1 SPVRAW
7 TELASL
13 LMASELVVAGDAL
26 LRRNA
31 PLSDIE
37 RMRAAVDR
45 LVGRRGTPALRR
57 ALERVRPR
65 TDSPKETELRLAI
78 VDAGLPEPQVNVPVL
93 RRDGAFIGFGD
104 LGYPTYKILIE
115 YDGDQ
120 HRVEPEQ
127 YFYATDRLENIM
139 GEQWRVIRINKS
151 HMRDLKPKL
160 RAIYEALV
168 QAGWKPESGFV
179 LR

>member
-1 SPVRAW
+1 ENDPRVDVVVEKPTRAPRGRAVIGHHVNAGEAVFTTVQGYPVVSPVRAW

-45 LVGRRGTPALRR
+45 LAGRRRTPALRR

-115 YDGDQ
+115 YDGHQ
-120 HRVEPEQ
+120 HRVDPSQ
-127 YFYATDRLENIM
+127 YFYATDRL
-139 GEQWRVIRINKS
+139 
-151 HMRDLKPKL
+151 
-160 RAIYEALV
+160 
-168 QAGWKPESGFV
+168 
-179 LR
+179 